1 MQTQL
6 KTVILAVTTLYASI
20 LGPLVAS
27 AEEAKILETPAG
39 IRFSWLGEKSRRP
52 APTLFVF
59 AKDKESS
66 LEREAFAKMAWLLV
80 ERGFIAVALDL
91 PSHGEDQKAD
101 EPERLAGWA
110 ARVEKG
116 DTLVPAF
123 MDRTSQVLDFLVK
136 SGYTNV
142 KQVAA
147 CGISRGGFMALHFA
161 AADPRVRW
169 VVALAPV
176 TDLGILTEFSKI
188 KDETA
193 VRALSVMNIADKL
206 TGRGVWIYIGN
217 DDARVGTE
225 AAIAFARL
233 VTRKAVATKQRAN
246 VKLTVDASE
255 GHGVGLSP
263 HFEGADWIESQL
275 RENP

>member
-1 MQTQL
+1 MQLDLRT
-6 KTVILAVTTLYASI
+6 I
-20 LGPLVAS
+20 LVAITLCGGAFVPLIGT
-27 AEEAKILETPAG
+27 AEETKILETPSG
-39 IRFSWLGEKSRRP
+39 IRFSWLGQKSPRP

-59 AKDKESS
+59 AKDMQSS
-66 LEREAFAKMAWLLV
+66 LERDAFAKMAWLLV

-91 PSHGEDQKAD
+91 PSHGEDQKSD
-101 EPERLAGWA
+101 EPERLAGWS

-123 MDRTSQVLDFLVK
+123 MDKTSRVLDFLVK

-142 KQVAA
+142 NHVAA
-147 CGISRGGFMALHFA
+147 CGISRGGFMAFHFA
-161 AADPRVRW
+161 AADPRVRC
-169 VVALAPV
+169 VAALAPV

-188 KDETA
+188 KNEAA

-206 TGRGVWIYIGN
+206 AGRGVWVYIGN
-217 DDARVGTE
+217 DDDRVGTDE
-225 AAIAFARL
+225 AIAFTRL
-233 VTRKAVATKQRAN
+233 VTRKAVAKKQRAN
-246 VKLTVDASE
+246 VKLTVDALE

-263 HFEGADWIESQL
+263 HFEAADWIESQL